1 MTKSLRRTPLVRGLL
16 AALSLE
22 AVTLTMVP
30 ASAMLLVAAPVQ
42 AQEAGYSIIVG
53 QPQFAELAAKGGR
66 IVDVRA
72 KAAYDQGHIPG
83 AINLPWQS
91 LNVSEVDGIRNEF
104 ASDAEFERLLGEAG
118 LTYDDTIL
126 VIDNNALPG
135 RAYVAL
141 VYAGFDKVHVFDG
154 GVGTWKGDLTT
165 EPTQLA
171 ATTFALDRKNDI
183 RVSKEYVASKVG
195 SSDAVIID
203 GRNGDAYADGHIPG
217 AQTLPASSLL
227 TKEATLQSQPVLLN
241 LLSTAGVSPDR
252 EVVSYC
258 GSGVAAAN
266 NYLALK
272 NLGYKDVVLYDAS
285 WDEWSRDP
293 SAGQQVSLA
302 NYTFTGEALANDAQ
316 GPRFLDEAQ
325 LKALASDPNV
335 QVLDV
340 RAPSDYAAG
349 HIPGSLNVFWD
360 STFGPD
366 RVLLPVEELKKIYAD
381 AGLSPDKRVVLFT
394 RGGLQLSHT
403 FTVLTLLGY
412 QHVDFFTGKYEGWE
426 NGAFKRA

>member
-1 MTKSLRRTPLVRGLL
+1 MTKSLRRAALVRGLL

-22 AVTLTMVP
+22 ALTLAMVP
-30 ASAMLLVAAPVQ
+30 AGAMALVAAPVQ
-42 AQEAGYSIIVG
+42 AQETGYSIIVA
-53 QPQFAELAAKGGR
+53 QPQFDELAAKGAR

-72 KAAYDQGHIPG
+72 KDAYDKGHLPG

-91 LNVSEVDGIRNEF
+91 LNVSETDGIRNEF

-118 LTYDDTIL
+118 LSYDDTIL
-126 VIDNNALPG
+126 IIDTNALPG
-135 RAYVAL
+135 RAYVAF

-154 GVGTWKGDLTT
+154 GVATWKGELST
-165 EPTQLA
+165 EPVQLA
-171 ATTFALDRKNDI
+171 ATTFKLDRKNDI

-195 SSDAVIID
+195 AADAVIID

-293 SAGQQVSLA
+293 AAGQQVSLA
-302 NYTFTGEALANDAQ
+302 NYTFTGKPLADDAK

-325 LKALASDPNV
+325 LKTLASDPGV
-335 QVLDV
+335 VVLDV
-340 RAPSDYAAG
+340 RSPSDYAAG
-349 HIPGSLNVFWD
+349 HIPGSLNVYWD
-360 STFGPD
+360 KTFGPD
-366 RVLLPVEELKKIYAD
+366 RVLLPVEELRKIYAD
-381 AGLSPDKRVVLFT
+381 AGVSPDKRVVLFT

-412 QHVDFFTGKYEGWE
+412 QNVDFFTGKYEGWE
-426 NGAFKRA
+426 NGAFKRT